1 VSTSADHARLAY
13 TVHEVRSP
21 VAALAALAEAVAG
34 AGGDVET
41 VRRLVDLASA
51 ACHAI
56 GRVLDDA
63 VLDVELLDGVD
74 VAQIARDATQAA
86 ALGGARVRLEVGPG
100 TATLS
105 ADPVRL
111 RQALDNLIANAVLYG
126 AEGGEVLVRIDRD
139 PEAGLVHV
147 SVANAGEGIPPGE
160 RERIF
165 EPGVRL
171 NVGRPGWGIGLAV
184 VWAVAESHGGT
195 VSVESA
201 PGDGAMFTISLP
213 VARR

>member
-1 VSTSADHARLAY
+1 VSTSADCARLVY

-21 VAALAALAEAVAG
+21 VAALAALAEAIAG
-34 AGGDVET
+34 AGRDVET
-41 VRRLVDLASA
+41 VRRLVDLAVA

-56 GRVLDDA
+56 ERVLDDA
-63 VLDVELLDGVD
+63 VLDVEVLDGVD
-74 VAQIARDATQAA
+74 VAQIARDATEAA
-86 ALGGARVRLEVGPG
+86 VLGGARVRLEIGLG
-100 TATLS
+100 TEPLP

-126 AEGGEVLVRIDRD
+126 AQGGEVLVRIDDD
-139 PEAGLVHV
+139 PEGGLVLV
-147 SVANAGEGIPPGE
+147 SVANAGEGIPPDE

-171 NVGRPGWGIGLAV
+171 NVGRPGSGLGLAV
-184 VWAVAESHGGT
+184 VRAIAESHGGT
-195 VSVESA
+195 VSVESE
-201 PGDGAMFTISLP
+201 PGDGATFTISLP